1 MKMEILHL
9 KYVNGVGVG
18 TDFQMNEANTYGVLF
33 MMGRS
38 QSLNGKS
45 ENFIKATF
53 VDVSLEI
60 GYEYR

>member
-1 MKMEILHL
+1 
-9 KYVNGVGVG
+9 VGVG